1 MRISTTLKLLVALL
15 LVGSFASGCQ
25 TLTGRSTGRYVD
37 DQTITAKV
45 KSSLTEDK
53 TSNLTRI
60 GVKTVD
66 GVVYL
71 QGVVDSE
78 QDRAIVEDRTRRV
91 PDVVNVVNQ
100 LQVSG
105 TGAASTR

>member
-1 MRISTTLKLLVALL
+1 M
-15 LVGSFASGCQ
+15 
-25 TLTGRSTGRYVD
+25 
-37 DQTITAKV
+37 

-66 GVVYL
+66 GVAYL

-78 QDRAIVEDRTRRV
+78 QDRAIAEDRTRRV
-91 PDVVNVVNQ
+91 PNVINVVNQ

-105 TGAASTR
+105 SGAASTR

>member
-1 MRISTTLKLLVALL
+1 M
-15 LVGSFASGCQ
+15 
-25 TLTGRSTGRYVD
+25 
-37 DQTITAKV
+37 

-78 QDRAIVEDRTRRV
+78 QDRGIAEDRTRRV
-91 PDVVNVVNQ
+91 PNVINVVNR
-100 LQVSG
+100 SG
-105 TGAASTR
+105 QRIGRGVNSIDAGRDSRPS